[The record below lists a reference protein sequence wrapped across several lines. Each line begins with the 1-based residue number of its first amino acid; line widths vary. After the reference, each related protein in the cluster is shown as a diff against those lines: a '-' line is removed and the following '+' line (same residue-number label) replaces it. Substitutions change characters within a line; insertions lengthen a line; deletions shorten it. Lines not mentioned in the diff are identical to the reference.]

1 MSWTYS
7 GDPSTS
13 EIDELRFI
21 LADIDKASPIFQD
34 EELQY
39 LIDEYGNNEYM
50 LKYQAFRAA
59 ASQFARAIKRSLGP
73 QSEDPSGRLSYYNA
87 RADEFKKKLAAKG
100 LYVPKYQYPKV
111 FRKGMMDNPPS
122 PYRGDYV

>member
-7 GDPSTS
+7 GDPGTS
-13 EIDELRFI
+13 DIDALRFL
-21 LADIDKASPIFQD
+21 LADTDQASPIFQD

-39 LIDEYGNNEYM
+39 LIDTYGDNQYKLEYY
-50 LKYQAFRAA
+50 AFTTAA
-59 ASQFARAIKRSLGP
+59 TQFARVIKRSLGP
-73 QSEDPSGRLSYYNA
+73 QSEDPSGRLSYYKSK
-87 RADEFKKKLAAKG
+87 ADDAKKKMVSKG

-122 PYRGDYV
+122 KYRGDYV

>member
-7 GDPSTS
+7 GDPSKS
-13 EIDELRFI
+13 DLDAMRFM
-21 LADIDKASPIFQD
+21 LADTDEASPIFTD

-39 LIDEYGNNEYM
+39 LIDAYANNKDM
-50 LKYQAFRAA
+50 LEYQAFRTAA
-59 ASQFARAIKRSLGP
+59 TRFARAIKRSLGP

-87 RADEFKKKLAAKG
+87 RAESAKKKLSVKG
-100 LYVPKYQYPKV
+100 LSLPKYQYPKV

-122 PYRGDYV
+122 KVRGDYV